1 MGSTTTIGWTD
12 KTHRGIRVVAP
23 QMVYDFQN
31 LSLVSLFR
39 SHVVK
44 AYQVLADA
52 STH

>member
-1 MGSTTTIGWTD
+1 MGSTTPIGWTD
-12 KTHRGIRVVAP
+12 RTHKGVRVVVP

-52 STH
+52 SAH